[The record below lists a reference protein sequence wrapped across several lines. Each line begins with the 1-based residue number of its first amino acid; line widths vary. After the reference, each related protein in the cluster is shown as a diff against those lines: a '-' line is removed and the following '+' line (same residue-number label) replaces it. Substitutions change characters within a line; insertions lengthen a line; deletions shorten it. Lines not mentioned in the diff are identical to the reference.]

1 MPIYEYRCTQCGV
14 RYEKIIFSSSA
25 PAPACP
31 NCNSQQVVKLISVPG
46 GMPGGNRTEAGM
58 GPCGA
63 SRAECSSGFS

>member
-14 RYEKIIFSSSA
+14 KYEKIVFSSSA

-31 NCNSQQVVKLISVPG
+31 SCNSDEVEKLISVPG
-46 GMPGGNRTEAGM
+46 GMGGSSSEAT

-63 SRAECSSGFS
+63 SKASCGSGFS

>member
-31 NCNSQQVVKLISVPG
+31 SCNSEQVEKLISVPG
-46 GMPGGNRTEAGM
+46 GMGGSSTAT

-63 SRAECSSGFS
+63 SKVSCGSGFS